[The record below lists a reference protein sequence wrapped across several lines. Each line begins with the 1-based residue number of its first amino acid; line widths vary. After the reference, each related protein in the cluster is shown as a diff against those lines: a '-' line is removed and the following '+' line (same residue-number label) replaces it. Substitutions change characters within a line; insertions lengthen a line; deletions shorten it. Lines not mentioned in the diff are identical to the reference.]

1 MVFQAAVLQRHDFL
15 YLPFKFR
22 FVKFLQSED
31 ACGNAPQFEIC
42 IIHIVAFNALIS
54 VPFADAVQYTHFPPE
69 FTLW

>member
-1 MVFQAAVLQRHDFL
+1 MVFQAAVLQRNEFL
-15 YLPFKFR
+15 YLPFKFC